1 MLNDVII
8 TDKLWYFDLHQL
20 TTVFHWENRL
30 ANKVS
35 AAQNSRKQAQ
45 HFFGKK
51 RDLQRLTT
59 ISHFLSKA
67 SCHIVLK
74 NQYKKSHFNK
84 VREKHVA
91 RKMRLFLVFFK

>member
-35 AAQNSRKQAQ
+35 TAQNSRKQAQ

-51 RDLQRLTT
+51 TRPSKIDHYFTLLVKSLV
-59 ISHFLSKA
+59 SHS
-67 SCHIVLK
+67 VE
-74 NQYKKSHFNK
+74 KSI
-84 VREKHVA
+84 
-91 RKMRLFLVFFK
+91 

>member
-35 AAQNSRKQAQ
+35 TTQNNRQQAQ
-45 HFFGKK
+45 HFFEKK
-51 RDLQRLTT
+51 NAT
-59 ISHFLSKA
+59 
-67 SCHIVLK
+67 
-74 NQYKKSHFNK
+74 
-84 VREKHVA
+84 
-91 RKMRLFLVFFK
+91 FKD